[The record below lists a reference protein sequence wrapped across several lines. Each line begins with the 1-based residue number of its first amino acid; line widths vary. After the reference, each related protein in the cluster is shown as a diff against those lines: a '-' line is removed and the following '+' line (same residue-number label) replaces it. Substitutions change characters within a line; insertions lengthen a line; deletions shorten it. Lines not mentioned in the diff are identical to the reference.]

1 MDTTTDAPKSDHILV
16 DYPYV
21 LTGKRPKRF
30 YVNAGNELIAGF
42 IRTARKWD
50 YELMA
55 NLYMTASRGG
65 SFLEVGANIGSDTL
79 LASDFFKDVYAFEP
93 VAAHLDM
100 LRKNIELNQV
110 TNIQVFPFAV
120 ADASG
125 TTRIYLGTQNNSG
138 SSSLAPN
145 HPGMEQQYQDV
156 KVVSLDTALPESVR
170 DVTFMHIDT
179 EGHDIKVL
187 QGAKRFITR
196 QQNRPWIRI
205 EFQPRTLSLHGSNVA
220 ELVAFMDEFRYHAM
234 FNANNN
240 IVPFSFPVLIELF
253 YLWRNTDGWIDIL
266 LLP

>member
-1 MDTTTDAPKSDHILV
+1 MVSEPPPVMALAIEGC
-16 DYPYV
+16 
-21 LTGKRPKRF
+21 LTPS
-30 YVNAGNELIAGF
+30 VS
-42 IRTARKWD
+42 
-50 YELMA
+50 
-55 NLYMTASRGG
+55 ASF
-65 SFLEVGANIGSDTL
+65 ST
-79 LASDFFKDVYAFEP
+79 P
-93 VAAHLDM
+93 
-100 LRKNIELNQV
+100 LR
-110 TNIQVFPFAV
+110 
-120 ADASG
+120 
-125 TTRIYLGTQNNSG
+125 
-138 SSSLAPN
+138 
-145 HPGMEQQYQDV
+145 MC
-156 KVVSLDTALPESVR
+156 TALPESVR

-187 QGAKRFITR
+187 QGARRFITR